1 MNPQELFRIV
11 TELIRAAC
19 ARGDLEW
26 SLLAEWERQWNNCQQ
41 KLPNLE
47 RAVADLQ
54 EKLKLS
60 LEPPLQYAV
69 FLGPAPGAE
78 REVIVGTGTTRL
90 EVHLTDEVNV
100 GPHDIAL
107 GQQVVLNSEHNVVA
121 VRGPYTGGETAEVV
135 NILKPDHAAEVLEV
149 LQGMPE
155 APLTL
160 RVRWREGEEIEV
172 DCGQGLAGYTIR
184 RGDIVGLDS
193 DAEAATSKVR
203 PRLHV
208 RCGGQEGIVVEISDE
223 LFEQG
228 VQIGDIVRV
237 DGTLKLAFE
246 KLPSYETGGLTLE
259 DIPDV
264 SYEDIGGLEG
274 QIEQVYD
281 AIELPYLYRA
291 QFEAYQLSRPKGL
304 LLYGPPGCGKTMIA
318 KAVANS
324 LTRAIREHLHGLER
338 HIVLYKRVLDGGQ
351 DDVLLLGEV
360 RALVTNP
367 EDAEGITT
375 LDDAVHYLSDAL
387 QYHRVNLDTLDKE
400 LHTIRTVLSTREGVR
415 GFFLNVKGPE
425 LLDKYVGETE
435 HRIRKIFEEARRYAT
450 FYTPVVIFFDEME
463 SMFRARGSGRS
474 SDVETTIV
482 PQFLAELDGVEA
494 SENLIIIGASNRAE
508 LIDMAIMRPGRL
520 DIKIKVDRP
529 TREAALDIFALYL
542 QPTLPLSAD
551 GVPEAKNTVEGLG
564 KVVFRT
570 AYRCSD
576 DRGVAL
582 DKLGE
587 LEPLARALPDGCDF
601 RLACALPADDIAA
614 LATWPPR
621 STIREVLA
629 ALDEASILA
638 QVLRRF
644 KGTADVGHVAECL
657 GALHTQLEGNA
668 TAQALVDTQIR
679 QEWLAEALVFEMIAI
694 LYSPSS
700 LMHVLTTTGNR
711 YTFYIKDFMSGAVI
725 ANIVTRAKKSA
736 VKRVVLGQE
745 DMTQGICL
753 DDLRTAI
760 RNEFEEGK
768 DQLAQNKLSA
778 ELGLNEQLKFVEL
791 VLQTGQI
798 DPWNEEKLRPYV
810 AYADV

>member
-26 SLLAEWERQWNNCQQ
+26 SVLAEWERQWNNCQQ
-41 KLPNLE
+41 KLPDLE
-47 RAVADLQ
+47 KAVIKLQ

-69 FLGPAPGAE
+69 FLGPAPGTE
-78 REVIVGTGTTRL
+78 REVIVGTGTARL
-90 EVHLTDEVNV
+90 EVHLTDEVDA
-100 GPHDIAL
+100 GPHDIAP

-149 LQGMPE
+149 LHGTPE

-172 DCGQGLAGYTIR
+172 DCGTALAGYTIR
-184 RGDIVGLDS
+184 RGDIVGLAP
-193 DAEAATSKVR
+193 DAGVAINKVR

-208 RCGGQEGIVVEISDE
+208 RSGGQEGIVVEISDE

-318 KAVANS
+318 KAVANN

-338 HIVLYKRVLDGGQ
+338 RIVLYKRVLASDHA
-351 DDVLLLGEV
+351 DEALLDEV
-360 RALVTNP
+360 CALAANP
-367 EDAEGITT
+367 EDAEAITT
-375 LDDAVHYLSDAL
+375 LEDAARYLAESL
-387 QYHRVNLDTLDKE
+387 QHHRVSLDTLDKE
-400 LHTIRTVLSTREGVR
+400 LQTIRTVLSTRDGVR
-415 GFFLNVKGPE
+415 GFFLNIKGPE

-508 LIDMAIMRPGRL
+508 LIDTAIMRPGRL

-529 TREAALDIFALYL
+529 TREAALDIFALYM
-542 QPTLPLSAD
+542 QPTLPLSVD
-551 GVPEAKNTVEGLG
+551 GVTLETDALEGLG
-564 KVVFRT
+564 KIVFRT
-570 AYRCSD
+570 AYRFPED
-576 DRGVAL
+576 GDVAR
-582 DKLGE
+582 DTLGE
-587 LEPLARALPDGCDF
+587 LEPLARELPDGCDF
-601 RLACALPADDIAA
+601 RLACAMSADDVAE

-629 ALDEASILA
+629 TLDETSALA
-638 QVLRRF
+638 QALRRF
-644 KGTADVGHVAECL
+644 KRTVEVGHVVKCL
-657 GALHTQLEGNA
+657 SALHARLDGDPAIPT
-668 TAQALVDTQIR
+668 LVEEQIR
-679 QEWLAEALVFEMIAI
+679 QEWLAEALVFEMIAM

-700 LMHVLTTTGNR
+700 LMHVLTTAGNR

-745 DMTQGICL
+745 DTVQGICL
-753 DDLRTAI
+753 DDLRSAI
-760 RNEFEEGK
+760 RSEFEEGK
-768 DQLAQNKLSA
+768 DQLAQNKLSS
-778 ELGLNEQLKFVEL
+778 EMGLNEQLKFVEL
-791 VLQTGQI
+791 VLQTGQL

-810 AYADV
+810 AYANV